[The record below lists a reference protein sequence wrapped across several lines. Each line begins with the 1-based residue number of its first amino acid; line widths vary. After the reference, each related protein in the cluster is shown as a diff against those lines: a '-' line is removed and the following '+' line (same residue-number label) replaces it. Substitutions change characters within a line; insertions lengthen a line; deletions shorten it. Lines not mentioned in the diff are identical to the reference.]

1 MTRDILAQLRE
12 KAPSFSKGQR
22 AIANYIMNTYE
33 KAAFLTAVRLGR
45 AVGVSESTVVRFA
58 MELGYDGYP
67 SMQRDLQELVLKRLN
82 SVQRIE
88 VACDRLKD
96 QDVVDTVLESDMDK
110 IRKTMEGLD
119 RGDFRAAVSAVLRAR
134 RIYILG
140 VRSSASLAEFLKYYL
155 QYMFDDV
162 HLITASGA
170 GEMCE
175 QLVGVSSE
183 DTVLALS
190 FPRYAAATGKGV
202 ASAGTAARWWWV

>member
-1 MTRDILAQLRE
+1 
-12 KAPSFSKGQR
+12 
-22 AIANYIMNTYE
+22 MNTYE

-110 IRKTMEGLD
+110 IRKTMEDWTEGLP
-119 RGDFRAAVSAVLRAR
+119 GGCECGTRAR

-170 GEMCE
+170 GD
-175 QLVGVSSE
+175 V
-183 DTVLALS
+183 
-190 FPRYAAATGKGV
+190 
-202 ASAGTAARWWWV
+202 

>member
-1 MTRDILAQLRE
+1 MGDLPLGAWRHLTAQELTLIRRE
-12 KAPSFSKGQR
+12 LKKGSRYDKGHSGAAERKGSVLFER
-22 AIANYIMNTYE
+22 AAGHSHYIMNTYE

-170 GEMCE
+170 GD
-175 QLVGVSSE
+175 V
-183 DTVLALS
+183 
-190 FPRYAAATGKGV
+190 
-202 ASAGTAARWWWV
+202 